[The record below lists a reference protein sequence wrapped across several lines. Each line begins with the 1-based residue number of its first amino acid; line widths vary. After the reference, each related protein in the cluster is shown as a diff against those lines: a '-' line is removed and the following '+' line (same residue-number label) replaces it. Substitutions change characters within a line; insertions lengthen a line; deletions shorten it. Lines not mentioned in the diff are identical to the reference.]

1 MQVLHDPAIQP
12 RVTLS
17 KEDYMKKD
25 EKQTT
30 VNHFHEKLLKLKDL
44 MKTKVRQ
51 ESMRCITCVDQIL
64 KSRSDMMESTL
75 TCYHRPSMP
84 SNKLNRCFMTDLRN
98 YL

>member
-12 RVTLS
+12 RLTLS

-44 MKTKVRQ
+44 MKTMVRQ
-51 ESMRCITCVDQIL
+51 ENILHITCVDDLL
-64 KSRSDMMESTL
+64 KSWSHTMKRTLALSTHASRL
-75 TCYHRPSMP
+75 DITLPRT
-84 SNKLNRCFMTDLRN
+84 FG
-98 YL
+98 